1 MAETSLRFFM
11 TAFAYTETGEK
22 FSFAGRN
29 YLLQPYLDNS
39 AYQVHK
45 KCTQVGI
52 TTKALFSAI
61 HACMYNKYPKGCI
74 YFFPT
79 ETDVNDFSRG
89 RVAPIIENNS
99 MIANVIN
106 DTDTVGMKRVG
117 KRFIYFRGMK
127 SKSRVKSVPSDKNIY
142 DELDE
147 MSPEIVEMA
156 HERLGDSTLKYKEFL
171 SNPTFPEY
179 GIDKEFITSDQ
190 KHWLLKCPHCGE
202 WNCLEETFPKCI
214 LPKGDT
220 YILACK
226 KCRKELDKCAGEWVA
241 KMPRNKDVSGY
252 QYSQL
257 FSKNVTPKEIYTK
270 YHKALKEGKI
280 ATFTRLVLGLA
291 YVSAKDRLTKEQV
304 LKLRSNE
311 FPKNFWE
318 LTSPLYMG
326 VDQGKDLHCV
336 FKRRWNDIILTYP
349 IVEVE
354 FEDLDKYIKR
364 GVMRC
369 VIDALPET
377 RKAKELS
384 KRFPG
389 KVYINYYT
397 DQKTAYNWKEDIKND
412 EYIVQ
417 ENRTDSMDA
426 SHELILNGEIMLPF
440 TDVSEEYA
448 IHCYNTAKKEE
459 ENKETGKKRNVWVKL
474 GADHFRHADNFA
486 TIAMSR
492 EDEDANLSV
501 SSGGSNIEDDIYKG
515 AI

>member
-1 MAETSLRFFM
+1 M
-11 TAFAYTETGEK
+11 TAFFFTETGEK
-22 FSFAGRN
+22 FSFRGRN
-29 YLLQPYLDNS
+29 YLLQPYADKHP
-39 AYQVHK
+39 YQVHK
-45 KCTQVGI
+45 KCTQVGL
-52 TTKALFSAI
+52 TTKAIAQTLYS
-61 HACMYNKYPKGCI
+61 CMYDKYPKGCI

-79 ETDVNDFSRG
+79 ETDVEDFSRG
-89 RVAPIIENNS
+89 RVAPIIEYNPL
-99 MIANVIN
+99 IASVIK

-117 KRFIYFRGMK
+117 KRFIYLRGMK

-147 MSPEIVEMA
+147 MDPEMVEMA
-156 HERLGDSTLKYKEFL
+156 HERLGDSTFKHKEFL

-179 GIDKEFITSDQ
+179 GIDKEFLASDQ
-190 KHWLLKCPHCGE
+190 KHWVLKCPHCGE
-202 WNCLEETFPKCI
+202 YNCLEETFPKCL
-214 LPKGDT
+214 LPQGDEV
-220 YILACK
+220 ILACK

-241 KMPRNKDVSGY
+241 RYPKNKEVSGY

-257 FSKNVTPKEIYTK
+257 FSKNVSPKEIYLK
-270 YHKALKEGKI
+270 YKKALKEGKI

-304 LKLRSNE
+304 LKLRSSE

-326 VDQGKDLHCV
+326 VDQGKDLHVV
-336 FKRRWNDIILTYP
+336 FKRRWHDLLLTYP
-349 IVEVE
+349 VIEVE

-389 KVYINYYT
+389 KVYLNYYT
-397 DQKTAYNWKEDIKND
+397 DQKTAYNWKEDFTID
-412 EYIVQ
+412 EYIVL

-426 SHELILNGEIMLPF
+426 SHELLLNAEVMLPF
-440 TDVSEEYA
+440 TNESEQYA

-459 ENKETGKKRNVWVKL
+459 ENKETGKRRNVWVKL
-474 GADHFRHADNFA
+474 GPDHFRHADNYA
-486 TIAMSR
+486 NIAMSR
-492 EDEDANLSV
+492 EDEDANISV
-501 SSGGSNIEDDIYKG
+501 SSGGTNIEEDIPIG